1 MTLLVIGTV
10 QRKFLKSNL
19 LRKPVMGD
27 MLGIYGLHEDF
38 PEGPVLPFESY
49 DHPRR

>member
-1 MTLLVIGTV
+1 MTLSVIGTV

-19 LRKPVMGD
+19 LRARHGGHGRAVYMKTFE
-27 MLGIYGLHEDF
+27 GLI
-38 PEGPVLPFESY
+38 LRFESY